1 MAVGGGVGG
10 LNAVVHLHMD
20 LAVAGD
26 GGHGGRHAGRRL
38 ELVLPMY
45 LRRDAAMRR
54 NMSVLHHLTYQV
66 LQNPWEFSPEV
77 LNSQV

>member
-38 ELVLPMY
+38 ELVPP
-45 LRRDAAMRR
+45 
-54 NMSVLHHLTYQV
+54 NVLKA
-66 LQNPWEFSPEV
+66 
-77 LNSQV
+77 